1 MIYSLKGKISDIGNR
16 YLVVENNG
24 IGYKVGITDDT
35 IHNISIGQNIE
46 LFTHLAVREDA
57 LDLYGF
63 TNKKDRNLFELLIS
77 ISGIGPKTALNIL
90 SLIMSEML
98 IKAIRNGST
107 SQLVKISGIGRKTA
121 EKILIELK
129 DKLGGVHIDEESE
142 SNVNSD
148 IDTIEAL
155 KALGYSAEEAREA
168 LRDIDKEITD
178 TGKKVKAALK
188 ILSK

>member
-1 MIYSLKGKISDIGNR
+1 MIYSLKGKILDIGNR
-16 YLVVENNG
+16 YLVIENNG

-142 SNVNSD
+142 LNVNSD

>member
-1 MIYSLKGKISDIGNR
+1 MIYSLKGKVRDIGNR
-16 YLVVENNG
+16 YLVLENND

-35 IHNISIGQNIE
+35 IHSISLNQEIE
-46 LFTHLAVREDA
+46 LYTHLAVREDA

-63 TNKKDRNLFELLIS
+63 TNKKDRDLFELLIS

-121 EKILIELK
+121 EKILLELK
-129 DKLGGVHIDEESE
+129 DKLGTMTNNEDGEI
-142 SNVNSD
+142 NVSSD

-155 KALGYSAEEAREA
+155 KALGYSSEEARDA
-168 LRDIDKEITD
+168 LRQIDKNIVD
-178 TGKKVKAALK
+178 TSKKVKAALK
-188 ILSK
+188 ILGK

>member
-1 MIYSLKGKISDIGNR
+1 
-16 YLVVENNG
+16 V
-24 IGYKVGITDDT
+24 
-35 IHNISIGQNIE
+35 NIS
-46 LFTHLAVREDA
+46 
-57 LDLYGF
+57 YGHYI
-63 TNKKDRNLFELLIS
+63 RQ
-77 ISGIGPKTALNIL
+77 GIKTALNIL

-142 SNVNSD
+142 LNVNSD

>member
-1 MIYSLKGKISDIGNR
+1 
-16 YLVVENNG
+16 
-24 IGYKVGITDDT
+24 
-35 IHNISIGQNIE
+35 

-142 SNVNSD
+142 LNVNSD